1 MNNNDQLPKMT
12 FENLK
17 KIEADVFSGR
27 SRAEKHKSGGDG
39 QVRDTWRLNQEVLDA
54 RREAAA
60 LKDELN
66 AARTLIA
73 EQNVFAVSSRSA
85 LREMQQELD
94 LAKTETGRKEY
105 GLADLNSEISRL
117 RSAINLEKMRN
128 ADLRGKLAQE
138 AGLRRDLEELLR
150 ESEKAE
156 EALQQEIEALGRDLK
171 ASREAAPAYSKA
183 ARPTRF
189 VRRFI

>member
-17 KIEADVFSGR
+17 KIEADVFSSR
-27 SRAEKHKSGGDG
+27 SRAEKIKTGGDE

-60 LKDELN
+60 LKEELN
-66 AARTLIA
+66 AARTLIT
-73 EQNVFAVSSRSA
+73 EQNVLAVSSRSA
-85 LREMQQELD
+85 LREMQQDLD
-94 LAKTETGRKEY
+94 LAKTETGQKEY

-117 RSAINLEKMRN
+117 RSVINLEKIRN

-138 AGLRRDLEELLR
+138 AGLRRDLEDLLR

-156 EALQQEIEALGRDLK
+156 ETLQLEIEALSRDLK
-171 ASREAAPAYSKA
+171 VSQAAAPVYSRA
-183 ARPTRF
+183 ARPSRF